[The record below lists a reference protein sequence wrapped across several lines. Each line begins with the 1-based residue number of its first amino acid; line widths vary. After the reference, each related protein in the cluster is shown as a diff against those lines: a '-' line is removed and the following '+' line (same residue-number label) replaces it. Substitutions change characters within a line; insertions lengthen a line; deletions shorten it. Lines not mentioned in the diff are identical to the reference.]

1 MPTGYSGGTSN
12 RASEATASRFSISRW
27 GTPTTPRLTSA
38 TVGTTASR
46 IVVNNP
52 RRVKLLLL
60 NLGAVDV
67 FVSFSSDVSTSSGLK
82 LVASTGTLEAN
93 AADDGEEV
101 ISELYAIA
109 SAAGNTV
116 MISEVL
122 AI

>member
-1 MPTGYSGGTSN
+1 MPTYYTGTDTN
-12 RASEATASRFSISRW
+12 RSVDAVASRFSINRW

-46 IVVNNP
+46 IVLNNP

-67 FVSFSSDVSTSSGLK
+67 FVSFTSDVSTSSGLK

>member
-1 MPTGYSGGTSN
+1 
-12 RASEATASRFSISRW
+12 
-27 GTPTTPRLTSA
+27 
-38 TVGTTASR
+38 
-46 IVVNNP
+46 VNNP

-67 FVSFSSDVSTSSGLK
+67 FVSFTSDVSTSSGLK